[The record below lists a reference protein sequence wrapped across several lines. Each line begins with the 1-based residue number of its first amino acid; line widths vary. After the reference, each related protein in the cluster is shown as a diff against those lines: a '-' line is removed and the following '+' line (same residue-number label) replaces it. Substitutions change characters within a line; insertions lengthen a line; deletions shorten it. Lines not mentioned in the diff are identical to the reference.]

1 MCGRGEAEA
10 RPWRGPG
17 EAEAMR
23 GEAGPCC
30 VRGYNEARPRRGG
43 SDASRGRG
51 AAEASPSP
59 SRVPKRG
66 EAETR

>member
-30 VRGYNEARPRRGG
+30 VRGYNEASPRRG
-43 SDASRGRG
+43 
-51 AAEASPSP
+51 
-59 SRVPKRG
+59 RG
-66 EAETR
+66 EAVPMRAEAEARP